1 MTTAASPFPDAALP
15 LPEVST
21 APRLRHPRATLLAAA
36 GLGLSAEVL
45 FDGPG
50 MGLSFPLFTALVLAA
65 LLGLGGREGWQRAA
79 GNRWLLVPVGFFST
93 MVFVRANESLT
104 ALNVLATGLLLLL
117 VAHFWAAGRVQRLGL
132 GGYPLTALFSAAY
145 TVILP
150 AAVLRQEVDLTAA
163 RQQAPRMLPVLR
175 GGLLAL
181 PVLLVFTALLSSA
194 DAVFQQAVDRLL
206 SLNPFTFLASSLPR
220 LLFSGFMGLGALG
233 WLAHALRRRRPGELG
248 VAEAAPGEPRLG
260 FTESL
265 MLVGTV
271 DALFLCFA
279 TIQLA
284 FLFGGWHLPH
294 EGLTYADY
302 ARRGFFELLAVSLL
316 TLGLIVALA
325 RWTRLESEAQG
336 NLFRVGCTVM
346 IGLVLVILTSAI
358 KRMALYESAYGYTHL
373 RLFTHVFMGVLGGVL
388 LWRALT
394 LWWRP
399 ERFALGAFLGALG
412 YLAAMNVLNPDA
424 FIARENLER
433 AAEGSDVDTLY
444 IQLRLSEDAAPVVA
458 DYLRAHPEAS
468 NSHGLKEFLRR
479 HGTTSAPGGWPGFH
493 LARARAAA
501 ALREAPFAPS
511 P

>member
-1 MTTAASPFPDAALP
+1 MTTTASPFPDNAALP

-50 MGLSFPLFTALVLAA
+50 LGLSFPLFTALVLGA

-93 MVFVRANESLT
+93 MVFVRANGLLT
-104 ALNVLATGLLLLL
+104 GLNVLATVLLLLL
-117 VAHFWAAGRVQRLGL
+117 LAHFWAAGRVQRLGL
-132 GGYPLTALFSAAY
+132 EGYPLVALFSAAY

-150 AAVLRQEVDLTAA
+150 ATVLRQEVDLTTV
-163 RQQAPRMLPVLR
+163 RQQAPRLLPLLR

-181 PVLLVFTALLSSA
+181 PVLLVFTVLLSSA
-194 DAVFQQAVDRLL
+194 DVVFGQAVDRLL
-206 SLNPFTFLASSLPR
+206 ALNPFELLARSTPR
-220 LLFSGFMGLGALG
+220 VVFSGVMGLGALG
-233 WLAHALRRRRPGELG
+233 WLAHALRRRRSNELG
-248 VAEAAPGEPRLG
+248 MTEAAPGKPRLG

-265 MLVGTV
+265 TLVGTV

-284 FLFGGWHLPH
+284 FLFGEWRLPH

-336 NLFRVGCTVM
+336 NLFRMGCTVM
-346 IGLVLVILTSAI
+346 IGLVLIILTSAI

-388 LWRALT
+388 IWRAVT
-394 LWWRP
+394 LWWKP

-412 YLAAMNVLNPDA
+412 YVAAMNVLNPDA

-433 AAEGSDVDTLY
+433 AAAGSGVDTLY
-444 IQLRLSEDAAPVVA
+444 IQLRLSADAAPVVA
-458 DYLRAHPEAS
+458 EHVQAHPDTPHAE
-468 NSHGLKEFLRR
+468 GLKEFLRLR
-479 HGTTSAPGGWPGFH
+479 GATSAPGGWPGFH

-501 ALREAPFAPS
+501 ALQP
-511 P
+511 

>member
-1 MTTAASPFPDAALP
+1 MTTADAPFPDNASLP
-15 LPEVST
+15 LLEVSS

-50 MGLSFPLFTALVLAA
+50 VGVSFPLFTALVLAA
-65 LLGLGGREGWQRAA
+65 LGGLGGREGWQRAA
-79 GNRWLLVPVGFFST
+79 GNRWLLVPLGFFST
-93 MVFVRANESLT
+93 MVFVRANELLT
-104 ALNVLATGLLLLL
+104 ALNVLATVFLLLL

-132 GGYPLTALFSAAY
+132 GGYPLVALFSAAS
-145 TVILP
+145 TVVLP
-150 AAVLRQEVDLTAA
+150 ATVLRQEVDLTSA
-163 RQQAPRMLPVLR
+163 RQHAPRLLPLLR

-194 DAVFQQAVDRLL
+194 DAVFEQAVERLL
-206 SLNPFTFLASSLPR
+206 ALNPLHVLVELTPR
-220 LLFSGFMGLGALG
+220 VVFSGVMGLGALG
-233 WLAHALRRRRPGELG
+233 WLAHALRRRRSNELG
-248 VAEAAPGEPRLG
+248 MTEAAPGKPRLG

-265 MLVGTV
+265 TLVGTV

-294 EGLTYADY
+294 EGLTYAEY

-336 NLFRVGCTVM
+336 NLFRVGCTAM

-388 LWRALT
+388 VWRAVT

-399 ERFALGAFLGALG
+399 KRFALGAFLGALG

-424 FIARENLER
+424 FIAGKNLER
-433 AAEGSDVDTLY
+433 AAAGSDLDALY
-444 IQLRLSEDAAPVVA
+444 IRLNLSADAAPVVA
-458 DYLRAHPEAS
+458 RHLAAYPEGPGSYSLKEYLR
-468 NSHGLKEFLRR
+468 L
-479 HGTTSAPGGWPGFH
+479 HGTTTAPGGWPAYH

-501 ALREAPFAPS
+501 ELQP
-511 P
+511 